1 MNNFIQR
8 NLLWIVTGILLL
20 ALVVA
25 CTPGTGQG
33 SEDADSPSG
42 SAGEDASD
50 TEPGQPDD
58 GAGSSQ
64 DDSLLAEIM
73 GVDWDLVSLAGE
85 APAAGSRGTL
95 AIDGVN
101 LGGSTGCNSYSA
113 GYTLD
118 GEELAVSEIAQTE
131 MFCEGSMDQEMA
143 FLKALA
149 AVDSISLEGE
159 QLTLHSAE
167 GDLVFQPSSPVAL
180 EGTGWTLN
188 GIMRGDGFVST
199 YLDEEITAEFNEGQ
213 VAGSAGC
220 NRYFASYEVDG
231 DKLTIGPAGVTRMSC
246 GEERDEREHE
256 FLTALESVAGFKI
269 QREVLTLTD
278 GEGATVIQFRV
289 ANN

>member
-1 MNNFIQR
+1 MLYTKKRAWLF
-8 NLLWIVTGILLL
+8 VMALL
-20 ALVVA
+20 ALVVVA

-33 SEDADSPSG
+33 GEDAGDQSEP
-42 SAGEDASD
+42 ALDDASD
-50 TEPGQPDD
+50 TEPGQSDE
-58 GAGSSQ
+58 GAESSQ
-64 DDSLLAEIM
+64 DDSLLADIM

-85 APAAGSRGTL
+85 APVAGSRGTL

-101 LGGSTGCNSYSA
+101 LAGSTGCNSYSA

-118 GEELAVSEIAQTE
+118 ADRLTVSEIAQTE
-131 MFCEGSMDQEMA
+131 MFCEGLMDQEMA
-143 FLKALA
+143 FLKALG
-149 AVDSISLEGE
+149 AVESISLEGE

-180 EGTGWTLN
+180 EGTSWTLN

-199 YLDEEITAEFNEGQ
+199 YLDDEITAEFIDGQ
-213 VAGSAGC
+213 MAGSAGC

-231 DKLTIGPAGVTRMSC
+231 DSLTIGPAGATRMSC
-246 GEERDEREHE
+246 GEERDERERE

-278 GEGATVIQFRV
+278 AEGATVIQFRV
-289 ANN
+289 PNN